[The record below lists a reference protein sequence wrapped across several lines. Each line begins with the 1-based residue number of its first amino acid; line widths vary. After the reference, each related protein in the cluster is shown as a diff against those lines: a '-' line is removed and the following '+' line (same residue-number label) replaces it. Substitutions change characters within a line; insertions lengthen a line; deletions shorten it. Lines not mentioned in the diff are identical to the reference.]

1 MKTIMKSLVSVFGG
15 VILGIYI
22 ERKVKNQNQ
31 FSNEADKY
39 LYLFLMMKQWV
50 KIKQERKSLAQYL
63 YGKGYKEIAIYGMGH
78 VGEVLAEELLNSDVM
93 VKYGIDRDTSKINM
107 DFNVV
112 TPDDKLDEVDAIVVT
127 SITYFSEVEE
137 MLNKK
142 VNCPVISLEDIL
154 YEI

>member
-137 MLNKK
+137 MLSKK

>member
-1 MKTIMKSLVSVFGG
+1 MKSLVSVFGG

>member
-1 MKTIMKSLVSVFGG
+1 MSVFGG

-137 MLNKK
+137 MLSKK

>member
-1 MKTIMKSLVSVFGG
+1 MKSLVSVFGG

-137 MLNKK
+137 MLSKK

>member
-1 MKTIMKSLVSVFGG
+1 MRLT
-15 VILGIYI
+15 
-22 ERKVKNQNQ
+22 
-31 FSNEADKY
+31 
-39 LYLFLMMKQWV
+39 

-137 MLNKK
+137 MLSKK

>member
-1 MKTIMKSLVSVFGG
+1 MSVFGG

>member
-1 MKTIMKSLVSVFGG
+1 LKTIMKSLVSVFGG

>member
-50 KIKQERKSLAQYL
+50 K
-63 YGKGYKEIAIYGMGH
+63 
-78 VGEVLAEELLNSDVM
+78 
-93 VKYGIDRDTSKINM
+93 
-107 DFNVV
+107 
-112 TPDDKLDEVDAIVVT
+112 
-127 SITYFSEVEE
+127 
-137 MLNKK
+137 
-142 VNCPVISLEDIL
+142 
-154 YEI
+154 